1 MPASTPEPDRPV
13 KGLGRVPLI
22 GSIVTNP
29 AFRDADF
36 RRLSCGV
43 AFNNAGMSGEHVVLG
58 ILVFQAT
65 QSTAWVGITLA
76 LYNFP
81 MLIFGLLSGAVAD
94 WLDRRTLLRCLEA
107 AIAATQTLFA
117 MLIAL
122 GVDDLWLIMAFTA
135 TIGSLRAIHQPV
147 RVSYAY
153 DIVGGD
159 HIVAGLGAL
168 NLATR
173 FGQLGGA
180 LITGAVLQNIG
191 APAAILLL
199 VAGHVGA
206 YAMFTR
212 LRSVGHA
219 APLERAPILQ
229 NLREYRDELRA
240 NRILLVLLAITA
252 AVEIFGFSFSTAM
265 PELATARFAVG
276 AQGLG
281 YMHAARA
288 VGGILAGLV
297 LAGMGGLRRR
307 GAVFLVVIYGFGAS
321 LLLLAVADQFMLALA
336 ALVFVAVL
344 ATASDVLTQS
354 MMQLSVPN
362 ALRGRAMGSWVFAI
376 GSAPLGHL
384 MMGALAVTFGVGVAL
399 GINGALLIGVG
410 VLATFVAPRLRRL

>member
-1 MPASTPEPDRPV
+1 MPASTPEPGRPV
-13 KGLGRVPLI
+13 RGLGRVPLI

-94 WLDRRTLLRCLEA
+94 WLDRRTLLRCLEV

-135 TIGSLRAIHQPV
+135 TVGSLRAINQPV

-191 APAAILLL
+191 APTAILLL
-199 VAGHVGA
+199 VASHVGA

-307 GAVFLVVIYGFGAS
+307 GAVFLVVIYAFGAS
-321 LLLLAVADQFMLALA
+321 LLLLAVADRFVLALA

-384 MMGALAVTFGVGVAL
+384 MMGGLAVTFGVGVAL

-410 VLATFVAPRLRRL
+410 LLATIAVPKLRRL

>member
-1 MPASTPEPDRPV
+1 MPASTPEPGRPAT
-13 KGLGRVPLI
+13 GLGRVPLI

-43 AFNNAGMSGEHVVLG
+43 AFNSAGMSGEHVVLG
-58 ILVFQAT
+58 ILVVQLT
-65 QSTAWVGITLA
+65 QSTAWVGVTLA
-76 LYNFP
+76 LYYFP

-94 WLDRRTLLRCLEA
+94 WLDRRTLLRGLEA
-107 AIAATQTLFA
+107 GIAATQTLFA
-117 MLIAL
+117 VSIAL
-122 GVDDLWLIMAFTA
+122 GIGDLWLILAFTA
-135 TIGSLRAIHQPV
+135 TVGSLRAINQPV

-173 FGQLGGA
+173 FGQLSGA
-180 LITGAVLQNIG
+180 LVAGAVMQNIG

-199 VAGHVGA
+199 VASHVGA

-212 LRSVGHA
+212 LRSVGRA

-229 NLREYRDELRA
+229 NLREYRDEMRA
-240 NRILLVLLAITA
+240 NRILLVLLVITS

-276 AQGLG
+276 AEGLG

-288 VGGILAGLV
+288 IGGILAGLV

-307 GAVFLVVIYGFGAS
+307 GAVFLVVIYAFGAS
-321 LLLLAVADQFMLALA
+321 LLLLAVADRFVLALA
-336 ALVFVAVL
+336 ALVVVAVL

-384 MMGALAVTFGVGVAL
+384 MMGGLAVTFGVGIAL

-410 VLATFVAPRLRRL
+410 LLATIAVPKLRRL

>member
-1 MPASTPEPDRPV
+1 MPASTPEPGRAAT
-13 KGLGRVPLI
+13 GLGRVPLI

-36 RRLSCGV
+36 RRLSYGV
-43 AFNNAGMSGEHVVLG
+43 ALNSAGMSGEHVVLG

-65 QSTAWVGITLA
+65 QSTFWVGITLA

-94 WLDRRTLLRCLEA
+94 DRRTVLRCLEA
-107 AIAATQTLFA
+107 GIAATQTLFA
-117 MLIAL
+117 ALIAL
-122 GVDDLWLIMAFTA
+122 GVDDLWLILAFTA
-135 TIGSLRAIHQPV
+135 SVGSLRAMSHPV
-147 RVSYAY
+147 RTSYAY

-173 FGQLGGA
+173 FGQLTGA
-180 LITGAVLQNIG
+180 LVAGAVMQGIG
-191 APAAILLL
+191 APAAILLM
-199 VAGHVGA
+199 AGGHVGA
-206 YAMFTR
+206 YAVFAR

-229 NLREYRDELRA
+229 NLREYRDEMRA
-240 NRILLVLLAITA
+240 NRILLVLLVITA
-252 AVEIFGFSFSTAM
+252 AVEIFGFSFSTAL

-276 AQGLG
+276 AEGLG

-307 GAVFLVVIYGFGAS
+307 GAVFLVVIYAFGAS
-321 LLLLAVADQFMLALA
+321 LLLVAVADQFVLALA
-336 ALVFVAVL
+336 ALVVVAVL

-384 MMGALAVTFGVGVAL
+384 MMGGLAVTFGVGVAL
-399 GINGALLIGVG
+399 GINGTLLIGVG
-410 VLATFVAPRLRRL
+410 LLATFVAPRLRRL

>member
-1 MPASTPEPDRPV
+1 MPASTPEPGRPV
-13 KGLGRVPLI
+13 RGLGRVPLI

-94 WLDRRTLLRCLEA
+94 WLDRRTLLRCLEV

-135 TIGSLRAIHQPV
+135 TIGSLRAINQPV

-191 APAAILLL
+191 APTAILLL
-199 VAGHVGA
+199 VASHVGA

-307 GAVFLVVIYGFGAS
+307 GAVFLVVIYAFGAS
-321 LLLLAVADQFMLALA
+321 LLLLAVADRFVLALA

-384 MMGALAVTFGVGVAL
+384 MMGGLAVTFGVGVAL

-410 VLATFVAPRLRRL
+410 VLATIAVPKLRRL

>member
-1 MPASTPEPDRPV
+1 MPASAPEPGRPV
-13 KGLGRVPLI
+13 TGLGRIPLI

-29 AFRDADF
+29 AFHDADF
-36 RRLSCGV
+36 RRLSGGV

-107 AIAATQTLFA
+107 GIAATQTLFA
-117 MLIAL
+117 VLIAL

-135 TIGSLRAIHQPV
+135 TVGSLRAINQPV

-159 HIVAGLGAL
+159 HIVAGLGVL

-173 FGQLGGA
+173 FGQLCGA
-180 LITGAVLQNIG
+180 LIAGAVMQDIG

-199 VAGHVGA
+199 AAGHVGA
-206 YAMFTR
+206 YAIFTR

-219 APLERAPILQ
+219 APLERAPLLQ
-229 NLREYRDELRA
+229 NLREYRDEMRA
-240 NRILLVLLAITA
+240 NRILLVLLVITA
-252 AVEIFGFSFSTAM
+252 AVEMFGFSFSTAM
-265 PELATARFAVG
+265 PELATERFAVG
-276 AQGLG
+276 AEGLG

-307 GAVFLVVIYGFGAS
+307 GAVFLVVIYAFGAS
-321 LLLLAVADQFMLALA
+321 LLLLAVSGEFVLALA
-336 ALVFVAVL
+336 ALVAVAVL

-384 MMGALAVTFGVGVAL
+384 MMGGLAVTFGVGVAL

-410 VLATFVAPRLRRL
+410 ILATFVAPRLRRI